1 MQPTPEEQINF
12 LSNVQRLLAE
22 TKITATYKYALLLAL
37 AEIAVEYG
45 DDSGTPLAI
54 NTALIAEKFIHFY
67 WRQAIPY
74 VPAGQQAAVARVL
87 SQNTGGQASVITQ
100 IESARGQG
108 GGSLAGLQHQHE
120 IWNGLVRNVEQVVRI
135 MPLWKLQRIGNQV
148 FDFLYAHN
156 QEGVTDVQL
165 RPGVAFCLRR
175 FHSLINDLVRGA
187 WLRYLRQHN
196 HDLLGTTVDL
206 AEFCFGS
213 DRRCLDKVRPILMD
227 LQADKC
233 FYCRGELR
241 GESAVDHFIPWS
253 KYPSDLG
260 HNYVLV
266 HRSCNAAKA
275 DRMAAEEHLAAW
287 ASRNERFRT
296 HLATT
301 FDGGKIPHDLQT
313 TVRIA
318 HWAYGNTFDAKGR
331 AWLRGDELIPLS
343 RDWPVVLSRAPL
355 QHP

>member
-156 QEGVTDVQL
+156 QEGVTDV
-165 RPGVAFCLRR
+165 
-175 FHSLINDLVRGA
+175 
-187 WLRYLRQHN
+187 
-196 HDLLGTTVDL
+196 
-206 AEFCFGS
+206 
-213 DRRCLDKVRPILMD
+213 
-227 LQADKC
+227 
-233 FYCRGELR
+233 
-241 GESAVDHFIPWS
+241 
-253 KYPSDLG
+253 
-260 HNYVLV
+260 
-266 HRSCNAAKA
+266 
-275 DRMAAEEHLAAW
+275 
-287 ASRNERFRT
+287 
-296 HLATT
+296 
-301 FDGGKIPHDLQT
+301 
-313 TVRIA
+313 
-318 HWAYGNTFDAKGR
+318 
-331 AWLRGDELIPLS
+331 
-343 RDWPVVLSRAPL
+343 
-355 QHP
+355 